1 MNNVPIYIN
10 HTEICSGMFSR
21 IKWMYDL
28 PFFITSPFSCG
39 VGDAL
44 ETFGFADSE
53 FWADSS
59 SPFWLMI
66 SFWAVVVLGVH
77 VSLTSSELSGKSTL
91 LSTIVW
97 FSSTS
102 FTLLSE
108 VLSPE
113 INVLGTNTFANMNS
127 EIYIYCYQEQMKIDI
142 SFKYWRFLSKA
153 GNQVYVP
160 LYRSLHLL
168 SVQ

>member
-1 MNNVPIYIN
+1 
-10 HTEICSGMFSR
+10 
-21 IKWMYDL
+21 
-28 PFFITSPFSCG
+28 
-39 VGDAL
+39 
-44 ETFGFADSE
+44 
-53 FWADSS
+53 
-59 SPFWLMI
+59 MI